1 MFGGGGYN
9 IWQVV
14 PRAWSH
20 IFLALINKPIQEGPL
35 PEQWIKKW
43 RAYSPVNLPKH
54 WTEDYRDYQ
63 TIPRTYEIS
72 QKNNERASR
81 IVHWYTH

>member
-1 MFGGGGYN
+1 MAC
-9 IWQVV
+9 V
-14 PRAWSH
+14 
-20 IFLALINKPIQEGPL
+20 LA
-35 PEQWIKKW
+35 
-43 RAYSPVNLPKH
+43 VNLPKH

-81 IVHWYTH
+81 IVHWYTLRERYDDLILKSSYRSHKTL

>member
-1 MFGGGGYN
+1 MASSPKSVESY
-9 IWQVV
+9 I
-14 PRAWSH
+14 
-20 IFLALINKPIQEGPL
+20 LALINKPIQEGPYQNNGL
-35 PEQWIKKW
+35 KW

-81 IVHWYTH
+81 IVHWYRAV